1 MDNEMVDVDIDE
13 VLHQKEMSVTVVPA
27 EQYIDA
33 ATQID
38 LPTSQFESVPVIGEV
53 NIIIRIPK
61 WLAEAENL
69 L

>member
-13 VLHQKEMSVTVVPA
+13 VLHQKEMSITVVPG

-33 ATQID
+33 ADQID
-38 LPTSQFESVPVIGEV
+38 LPTSQFESVPVPGEV
-53 NIIIRIPK
+53 NIIIRIPQ
-61 WLAEAENL
+61 WLAERENL